1 MTLTTDMRNV
11 LLESAYALDHL
22 IWLHRSENDR
32 THSNNVSA
40 EQVCLAEF
48 AARTVAIVRDIL
60 DADNRRRGLR
70 PAFRPPSG
78 ENGLSI
84 ADVLHARRQARASTP
99 SVSSPAPTS
108 EAPSDA
114 FATEEDDAVL
124 RPDAVSPSRMPL
136 RVRKP

>member
-11 LLESAYALDHL
+11 LLESQYALDHL

-32 THSNNVSA
+32 TPSNNVSA

-60 DADNRRRGLR
+60 DTDSKRRGPGL
-70 PAFRPPSG
+70 AFRPPSAEDG
-78 ENGLSI
+78 WNRRNTL
-84 ADVLHARRQARASTP
+84 LTRRQVHSAEASTP
-99 SVSSPAPTS
+99 RASSPS
-108 EAPSDA
+108 EAPPDPFASD
-114 FATEEDDAVL
+114 EDDGVL

-136 RVRKP
+136 RKRKP